1 MIAILDTRTPQ
12 NIRLS
17 LEKHGY
23 ELLFIPKN
31 PRLDEPVSAHPD
43 MRLFILGKKVF
54 ISQEEKDELSS
65 VTERLSREGYEIIP
79 CSVSLSKKYPND
91 IAFNCVRVGN
101 CLFGNLKHIVPEILQ
116 AAKDEGLSLISV
128 KQGYTKCS
136 TVIVSDN
143 AVITADCSIGKACI
157 QNGID
162 VLLISSAD
170 GDILL
175 HGYSR
180 GFIGGASGTCGDKI
194 YFCGDLDS
202 HPDEKS
208 IREFCKKH
216 KKTAVS
222 LGERR
227 LVDIGSILFV

>member
-1 MIAILDTRTPQ
+1 MIAIIDTRAPMD
-12 NIRLS
+12 IRDS
-17 LEKHGY
+17 LTAFGY
-23 ELLFIPKN
+23 ELLPIPQN

-43 MRLFILGKKVF
+43 MRLFILGKRVF
-54 ISQEEKDELSS
+54 ISCEENNELSD
-65 VTERLSREGYEIIP
+65 VTEKLSVEGYEIIL
-79 CSVSLSKKYPND
+79 CSASLSQKYPND
-91 IAFNCVRVGN
+91 IAFNCAQVGKH
-101 CLFGNLKHIVPEILQ
+101 LLGNLKYTAPEILQ

-202 HPDEKS
+202 HPDGKS